1 MTAVPDLD
9 RRLLRLVPTPPVVA
23 ALLED
28 VVILAEGDPQ
38 PGVDGARGAATP

>member
-1 MTAVPDLD
+1 MSSRPDLD

-28 VVILAEGDPQ
+28 VVILAKRDNKVSG
-38 PGVDGARGAATP
+38 

>member
-9 RRLLRLVPTPPVVA
+9 RRLLRLVPTRPVVA

-28 VVILAEGDPQ
+28 VVILAEDAIGLALKQ
-38 PGVDGARGAATP
+38 PLHPE